1 MKLSVSFLNLL
12 TIVFLL
18 QCIHFVYVNGDCPA
32 GWSSFTDSNGIEYGY
47 QVVLKNN
54 VSYFEARRLC
64 LDINSE
70 IVDIHTREENE
81 YMYSLAA
88 NTSAQNLFI
97 GMHYKLNET
106 SRTSEVYCTWTP
118 DVKCDF
124 AYFQNQSDPR
134 RQQYPWVPIPK
145 AQNNGN
151 PVECVEI
158 TDTSLGIGTPVFMY
172 NDIACADRLDGA
184 VCKMTCSNGNN
195 PATTF
200 GSSTTINGQNVAT
213 ISTTGSRGNNPGPRP
228 TPPTITAG
236 TGAPG
241 LPGSPGLP
249 GLPGSGGN
257 NPGPRPTPPT
267 RTAGTGAPGL
277 PGGYNSI
284 N

>member
-12 TIVFLL
+12 TLVFLL

-32 GWSSFTDSNGIEYGY
+32 GWSSFTDSNGTEYGY

-70 IVDIHTREENE
+70 IVDIHSREENE

-118 DVKCDF
+118 DISCDF

-145 AQNNGN
+145 AQNNG
-151 PVECVEI
+151 
-158 TDTSLGIGTPVFMY
+158 SM
-172 NDIACADRLDGA
+172 
-184 VCKMTCSNGNN
+184 
-195 PATTF
+195 
-200 GSSTTINGQNVAT
+200 
-213 ISTTGSRGNNPGPRP
+213 
-228 TPPTITAG
+228 
-236 TGAPG
+236 
-241 LPGSPGLP
+241 
-249 GLPGSGGN
+249 
-257 NPGPRPTPPT
+257 
-267 RTAGTGAPGL
+267 
-277 PGGYNSI
+277 
-284 N
+284 